1 MLALARVQALLTREA
16 IAADLRDG
24 KPTTIAT
31 TL

>member
-16 IAADLRDG
+16 IVADLRE
-24 KPTTIAT
+24 KPPTIAT